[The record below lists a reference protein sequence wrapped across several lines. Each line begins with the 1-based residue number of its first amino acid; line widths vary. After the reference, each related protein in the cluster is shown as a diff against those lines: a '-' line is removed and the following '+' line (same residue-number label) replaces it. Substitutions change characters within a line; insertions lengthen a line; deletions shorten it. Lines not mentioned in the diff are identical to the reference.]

1 MIFLPF
7 EKFSLVSPLSFDEI
21 NGKLLYYVEPK
32 KAIRGIGNLPVKP
45 YEGKI
50 LTNGFKINRSIGF
63 TASGLK
69 SIGNRNKNSFRPRI
83 IGKLEKTNIYTTI
96 HINMRMTYSTIIFMF
111 FWLVFLSVL
120 AILYIPR
127 QIADEGSIQFESYII
142 LFFIVFGYG
151 IMMGG
156 FKTDS
161 IKSRKYLSEILK
173 CEEIKK

>member
-1 MIFLPF
+1 MDN
-7 EKFSLVSPLSFDEI
+7 K
-21 NGKLLYYVEPK
+21 
-32 KAIRGIGNLPVKP
+32 
-45 YEGKI
+45 
-50 LTNGFKINRSIGF
+50 FKINRSIGF

-83 IGKLEKTNIYTTI
+83 IGKLESTDICTTI

-111 FWLVFLSVL
+111 FWLVFLSVF

-127 QIADEGSIQFESYII
+127 QIADEGRIQFESFAI

-156 FKTDS
+156 FKTES
-161 IKSRKYLSEILK
+161 IKSRKFLSEIFK
-173 CEEIKK
+173 CKEIKK